1 MEEDLKEYLCLG
13 FAGDLKVLLVRSAQ
27 PYRGGAFL
35 KAGGETQVSG
45 CPGVGAVPA
54 LVAGLSCR
62 CKEKEA
68 TSAKSSTVH
77 HLVHLCTSS
86 EPGLTV
92 PALVLMLFGQSLCLK
107 LGFMF

>member
-27 PYRGGAFL
+27 LYRGGAFL

-54 LVAGLSCR
+54 LVAGPSCR
-62 CKEKEA
+62 CKERRQ
-68 TSAKSSTVH
+68 
-77 HLVHLCTSS
+77 HLQNPPWSITWYIC
-86 EPGLTV
+86 
-92 PALVLMLFGQSLCLK
+92 ALPLSLA
-107 LGFMF
+107 